1 MKLENA
7 KMLGL
12 AITKLAVKD
21 YKKAIKQLK
30 LNPKYLQALNT
41 KAEIESFFESS
52 WFEILSELNPDL
64 TKIKLKEN

>member
-1 MKLENA
+1 MKLENL

-12 AITKLAVKD
+12 AITKLAIND
-21 YKKAIKQLK
+21 YNKAIKQLK
-30 LNPKYLQALNT
+30 LNPKYSQALNT
-41 KAEIESFFESS
+41 KAEVESFFEST